1 MKISKEREE
10 EYERM
15 FNGYMMKIIER
26 QYWKFVKK
34 KKREEDII
42 SLNTLTSD
50 GLELI
55 DVLIG
60 ENDMVPMEFCDYK
73 ELELLVEDYNV
84 YKAIK
89 SLTEKEKLAIF
100 LCIIL
105 DLNRQKVADI
115 MKFKYKRNAIS
126 VTQRAIKKIRKQLK
140 ENGVDIDD

>member
-1 MKISKEREE
+1 MKFSREREE

-73 ELELLVEDYNV
+73 ELETLVEDKYV

-89 SLTEKEKLAIF
+89 SLTETEKLAIF
-100 LCIIL
+100 LCVIL
-105 DLNRQKVADI
+105 NLNRQKVVEV
-115 MKFKYKRNAIS
+115 MRFKYKRNVIR
-126 VTQRAIKKIRKQLK
+126 VTTRAIKKIRKDLK

>member
-10 EYERM
+10 EFERR
-15 FNGYMMKIIER
+15 FNGYVMKIIER
-26 QYWKFVKK
+26 QYWKFITKK
-34 KKREEDII
+34 RREEDII
-42 SLNTLTSD
+42 SLNTLVSD
-50 GLELI
+50 GIELI

-60 ENDMVPMEFCDYK
+60 EDDIPMEFCDYK
-73 ELELLVEDYNV
+73 ELEMLVEDKNV

-89 SLTEKEKLAIF
+89 SLTETEKLAIF

-105 DLNRQKVADI
+105 NLNRQKVADI

-126 VTQRAIKKIRKQLK
+126 VTRRAIKKIRKQLK